1 MPGTI
6 ELPLLPEEAVT
17 LGPRLAVIETPT
29 EFVFMNACGPLMSC
43 SRSDA
48 TAKRYI
54 GAVLMAQGLAKGE
67 DLAAVLGVHR
77 STLFRNQKL
86 YREGGLEAIRDGRG
100 HGAPRRAH
108 KLTAEVLPIAQACLD
123 QGRSQSQAAREVGV
137 SEMAIRHAIKTARL
151 RRRQRARRRRAPLS
165 PAERAQRDAVEARGA
180 GSAVKRLE
188 ERLLASQGEL
198 PQAAAQFEP
207 VEGVANA
214 GVLLALPAIIGE
226 GLLCHAERVYAPLKA
241 GFYGLHSILLCLVMM
256 ALLRIKNIERLS
268 AHQPGELGILLG
280 LDRVPEVKTLRRK
293 LNELGRQQQAAK
305 LAAALTEQWSQGE
318 PDELGVLYVDGHVN
332 AYTGRKHPL
341 PKTFVQK
348 RRQCLP
354 ASTDVWVH
362 NGAAE
367 PLFFVTS
374 PINGHLLALLEQDV
388 IPRARQQIG
397 PDRRL
402 TLVFDRE
409 AWSPKSFQQ
418 WHTQGTEVI
427 TYRKGKQ
434 TPWETQDFR
443 LFSVERD
450 GKSVTYW
457 LAERSVQVI
466 PANRKRCAFWMRE
479 IRRLCNNG
487 HQSAILTTRQDLPAE
502 EIADRMFAR
511 WRQENFFKYM
521 QAEFNI
527 DHLSTYA
534 TEQAD
539 PERRVPNPERRE
551 LEKSRKAKKVQLG
564 RAHAQHAKQQ
574 RDGASPAKQEQGK
587 AAIAQLEK
595 ECNQLSERINAME
608 KRVPLNSIQ
617 DADTIVHHERERKT
631 ITQLIKVVAY
641 RSESCLASIVEP
653 FFARHDDE
661 VRAFLKA
668 VFRLPGDIIP
678 DHERHE
684 LRVRL
689 YGLANNRS
697 QQVLIALCEYLNT
710 QQMKYPG
717 TNLRLIYDA
726 IQSHSI

>member
-6 ELPLLPEEAVT
+6 ELPLLPKEAIA
-17 LGPRLAVIETPT
+17 LGPRLAVIETPAQL
-29 EFVFMNACGPLMSC
+29 VLMNASGPLMSC
-43 SRSDA
+43 SRNDE
-48 TAKRYI
+48 TAKRYL
-54 GAVLMAQGLAKGE
+54 GALFMSQGLAKGE

-86 YREGGLEAIRDGRG
+86 YREGGLDAIRDERG

-108 KLTAEVLPIAQACLD
+108 KLTEEFLPIAQACLD
-123 QGRSQSQAAREVGV
+123 QGGSQSAAAREVGV
-137 SEMAIRHAIKTARL
+137 SETAIRHAIKTGRL
-151 RRRQRARRRRAPLS
+151 RRRPPPRQHRAALS
-165 PAERAQRDAVEARGA
+165 PGERAERDAAPAQGA
-180 GSAVKRLE
+180 GTAVKRRE
-188 ERLLASQGEL
+188 ERLLACQGEL
-198 PQAAAQFEP
+198 TQAPPHFEP

-214 GVLLALPAIIGE
+214 GALLALPAVIGE
-226 GLLCHAERVYAPLKA
+226 GLLSCAERVYAPLKA

-256 ALLRIKNIERLS
+256 ALLRIKSIERLS

-293 LNELGRQQQAAK
+293 LAELGNQQRAAK
-305 LAAALTEQWSQGE
+305 LAAALTERWSQGE
-318 PDELGVLYVDGHVN
+318 PDELGVLYVDGHVTT
-332 AYTGRKHPL
+332 YTGRKHRL

-348 RRQCLP
+348 RRQCQP
-354 ASTDVWVH
+354 ASTDTWVH

-374 PINGHLLALLEQDV
+374 PINQHLLALIEQEV
-388 IPRARQQIG
+388 IPQARQQIG
-397 PDRRL
+397 PHRTL

-409 AWSPKSFQQ
+409 AWSPESFQR
-418 WHTQGTEVI
+418 WHTQGVEVI

-434 TPWETQDFR
+434 APWEPEDFQAFH
-443 LFSVERD
+443 LERN

-466 PANRKRCAFWMRE
+466 PATGQRRAFWMRE
-479 IRRLCNNG
+479 IRRLTASG
-487 HQSAILTTRQDLPAE
+487 HQTAILTTRQDLPGE
-502 EIADRMFAR
+502 VIADRMFAR

-521 QAEFNI
+521 QAELNI

-534 TEQAD
+534 IEPAD
-539 PERRVPNPERRE
+539 PQRLVPNPERGK
-551 LEKSRKAKKVQLG
+551 LEKSLKAKKAQLG
-564 RAHAQHAKQQ
+564 RAHVRHAAQQ
-574 RDGASPAKQEQGK
+574 RDGASAAKQAKE
-587 AAIAQLEK
+587 AQTIERLER
-595 ECNQLSERINAME
+595 ECDRLGARIKTLA
-608 KRVPLNSIQ
+608 KRVPLHTVLE
-617 DADTIVHHERERKT
+617 ADKIVQHETERKT

-661 VRAFLKA
+661 ARAFLKA

-678 DHERHE
+678 NHERHE

-697 QQVLIALCEYLNT
+697 QQALVALCECLNT
-710 QQMKYPG
+710 QQAIYPG
-717 TNLRLIYDA
+717 TDLRLVFEA
-726 IQSHSI
+726 IQSH

>member
-6 ELPLLPEEAVT
+6 ELPLLPEQAVT
-17 LGPRLAVIETPT
+17 LGPRLAVIETPK
-29 EFVFMNACGPLMSC
+29 ELVFMNASGPLMSC
-43 SRSDA
+43 LRTDT
-48 TAKRYI
+48 TAKRYL
-54 GAVLMAQGLAKGE
+54 GAVFMTQGLAKGE
-67 DLAAVLGVHR
+67 DLAPVLGVHR

-86 YREGGLEAIRDGRG
+86 YRQGGLEAIRDGRG
-100 HGAPRRAH
+100 QGAPRRAH
-108 KLTAEVLPIAQACLD
+108 KLTDGVVPIAQACLD

-137 SEMAIRHAIKTARL
+137 SETAVRHAIKTGRL
-151 RRRQRARRRRAPLS
+151 RRQRPRQHRAALS
-165 PAERAQRDAVEARGA
+165 PGERAGRDTAQARGA
-180 GSAVKRLE
+180 GSAVKRLV
-188 ERLLASQGEL
+188 ERGLACQGKLAE
-198 PQAAAQFEP
+198 AAPHFEP

-226 GLLCHAERVYAPLKA
+226 GLLRHAERVYAPLQA
-241 GFYGLHSILLCLVMM
+241 GFYGLYSILLCLVMM
-256 ALLRIKNIERLS
+256 ALLRIKSIERLN

-293 LNELGRQQQAAK
+293 LEQLGSQQQAAK
-305 LAAALTEQWSQGE
+305 LAAALTAQWAQGE
-318 PDELGVLYVDGHVN
+318 PDELGILYVDGHVN

-367 PLFFVTS
+367 PVFFVTS
-374 PINGHLLALLEQDV
+374 PINGHLLALLEHDV

-397 PDRRL
+397 PERTL

-418 WHTQGTEVI
+418 WHTQGIEVI

-434 TPWETQDFR
+434 VSWDPEDFR
-443 LFSVERD
+443 AFSIERE

-466 PANRKRCAFWMRE
+466 PANRKRRALWMRE
-479 IRRLCNNG
+479 VRRLCKNG
-487 HQSAILTTRQDLPAE
+487 HQTAILTTRQDLPAE
-502 EIADRMFAR
+502 QIADCMFAR

-527 DHLSTYA
+527 DHLSTYT
-534 TEQAD
+534 TEPAD
-539 PERRVPNPERRE
+539 PQRLVPNPERRA
-551 LEKSRKAKKVQLG
+551 LEKSLKAKKAQLG
-564 RAHAQHAKQQ
+564 TAHAQQAKHSS
-574 RDGASPAKQEQGK
+574 DGASPAKQEK
-587 AAIAQLEK
+587 ARKTIERLERECDQLG
-595 ECNQLSERINAME
+595 ERINAMA
-608 KRVPLNSIQ
+608 KRVPLNSIY
-617 DADTIVHHERERKT
+617 DTDKIVHHERERKT

-668 VFRLPGDIIP
+668 VFCLPGDIIP
-678 DHERHE
+678 DDERHE

-697 QQVLIALCEYLNT
+697 QQALIALCEYLNT

-717 TNLRLIYDA
+717 THLRLVYDA
-726 IQSHSI
+726 VQSH

>member
-6 ELPLLPEEAVT
+6 ELPLLPEEAIT
-17 LGPRLAVIETPT
+17 LGPRLAVIETP
-29 EFVFMNACGPLMSC
+29 EELVFLNASGPLMSC
-43 SRSDA
+43 SRKDEA
-48 TAKRYI
+48 AKRYI
-54 GAVLMAQGLAKGE
+54 GAVVMTQGLAKGE

-86 YREGGLEAIRDGRG
+86 YREGGLAALRDGRG

-108 KLTAEVLPIAQACLD
+108 KLTDAVLPIAQACLD

-137 SEMAIRHAIKTARL
+137 SETAIRHAIKTGRL
-151 RRRQRARRRRAPLS
+151 RRGQRTRQPRVALS
-165 PAERAQRDAVEARGA
+165 PAARAERDAVQARGA
-180 GSAVKRLE
+180 GTAVKRLE

-198 PQAAAQFEP
+198 LEAAPHFEP
-207 VEGVANA
+207 VEGVASA
-214 GVLLALPAIIGE
+214 GVWLALPAVIGE
-226 GLLCHAERVYAPLKA
+226 GLLRNAERVYAPLKA
-241 GFYGLHSILLCLVMM
+241 GVYGLHSILLCLVMM
-256 ALLRIKNIERLS
+256 ALLRIKSIERLS

-293 LNELGRQQQAAK
+293 LGELGGQQRAAQ
-305 LAAALTEQWSQGE
+305 LAGALTAQWAQGE

-332 AYTGRKHPL
+332 TYTGRKHRL

-348 RRQCLP
+348 RRQCMP

-374 PINGHLLALLEQDV
+374 PINGHLLALLEQEV
-388 IPRARQQIG
+388 IPQARQQIG
-397 PDRRL
+397 PQRTL

-409 AWSPKSFQQ
+409 AWSPKSFQR
-418 WHTQGTEVI
+418 WHAQGTEVI

-434 TPWETQDFR
+434 VPWDRQDFHP
-443 LFSVERD
+443 FNVERE
-450 GKSVTYW
+450 GRSVTYW

-466 PANRKRCAFWMRE
+466 PATRKRSAFWMRE
-479 IRRLCNNG
+479 IRRLCANG

-502 EIADRMFAR
+502 AIADRMFAR

-521 QAEFNI
+521 QAEFNL

-534 TEQAD
+534 TEHAA
-539 PERRVPNPERRE
+539 PERMVPNPERRA
-551 LEKSRKAKKVQLG
+551 LDKSRKAKEAQLG
-564 RAHAQHAKQQ
+564 RALAQHAQQ
-574 RDGASPAKQEQGK
+574 PGDGASPATHAREQEAIEHLKTECKQ
-587 AAIAQLEK
+587 LR
-595 ECNQLSERINAME
+595 ERIQSMP
-608 KRVPLNSIQ
+608 RRIPLSSIQ
-617 DADTIVHHERERKT
+617 DASTIVHHERERKT

-678 DHERHE
+678 DHGRHE

-697 QQVLIALCEYLNT
+697 QQALVALCDYLNT
-710 QQMKYPG
+710 QQVTYPG
-717 TNLRLIYDA
+717 TDLRLVYETV
-726 IQSHSI
+726 QSH